1 MCSVVERDIRLER
14 ILDLKEKLQVRQV
27 MLTTIV
33 VVGNQ
38 VKNESKDE
46 DLLRL
51 VVRFFGSLRLSKVNE
66 QGPRKL

>member
-1 MCSVVERDIRLER
+1 
-14 ILDLKEKLQVRQV
+14 